1 LIKAIAALL
10 AGLLFNLGL
19 DQLTGAVVALPAD
32 LLFNPRLDQLT
43 GAVVA
48 LLADLLFDPGLDQLI
63 RPEQWW
69 PYCPAYYSIQ
79 DWIN

>member
-1 LIKAIAALL
+1 MIEAVAALL
-10 AGLLFNLGL
+10 LNLLFDLGP
-19 DQLTGAVVALPAD
+19 DQLTGAVVALLAD
-32 LLFNPRLDQLT
+32 LLVNPRLDQLT